1 MDKAVLDRATIPLQ
15 PGKEEVDKNMVVR
28 DTILEDRE
36 KVDKNTIQVG
46 KEEVGRV
53 TILRTRRRWTGILSR

>member
-1 MDKAVLDRATIPLQ
+1 MLDRATIPLQ

-36 KVDKNTIQVG
+36 KVDRNTIQVG
-46 KEEVGRV
+46 KEEVGRA
-53 TILRTRRRWTGILSR
+53 TILRTRRR

>member
-1 MDKAVLDRATIPLQ
+1 
-15 PGKEEVDKNMVVR
+15 MVVR

-36 KVDKNTIQVG
+36 KGDKNTIQVG

>member
-1 MDKAVLDRATIPLQ
+1 MDKEVLDRATIPLQ

-36 KVDKNTIQVG
+36 KVDTDTIQVG
-46 KEEVGRV
+46 KEEVGRA
-53 TILRTRRRWTGILSR
+53 TILRTRRRWAGILSR